1 MYFVQNMPQ
10 FRSYHRHQICK
21 KINVLWMKVNMLR
34 SLTIFVYKYQLDNIF
49 CCLTKIGLFYV
60 VKDGKIYFKK
70 ILGGNWNQVKR
81 SEIKVLLANIQMKA
95 NSNVTLINC

>member
-1 MYFVQNMPQ
+1 
-10 FRSYHRHQICK
+10 
-21 KINVLWMKVNMLR
+21 MKVNMLR

-60 VKDGKIYFKK
+60 VKDGKIYLKK

-81 SEIKVLLANIQMKA
+81 SEIKVLLANI
-95 NSNVTLINC
+95 